1 MNDFKYFVFD
11 TNVLVSA
18 LIFENSK
25 PGLAFRLA
33 LESGQVFLSVPVLEE
48 LNDVLSRGKFQ
59 RYILSDDRE
68 VFLEA
73 FIDRTVIIDTV
84 EQILDC
90 RDPKDNK
97 FLELAVS
104 GKADCIVSGDDD
116 LLILNPF
123 RGIEILSPDEFLKRF

>member
-1 MNDFKYFVFD
+1 MKILN
-11 TNVLVSA
+11 
-18 LIFENSK
+18 
-25 PGLAFRLA
+25 LA
-33 LESGQVFLSVPVLEE
+33 LHFDWLSKVVRFFLSVPVLEE
-48 LNDVLSRGKFQ
+48 LNDVLSREKFQ

>member
-1 MNDFKYFVFD
+1 MKI
-11 TNVLVSA
+11 L
-18 LIFENSK
+18 K

-48 LNDVLSRGKFQ
+48 LNDVLSREKFQ

-116 LLILNPF
+116 LLILNLF